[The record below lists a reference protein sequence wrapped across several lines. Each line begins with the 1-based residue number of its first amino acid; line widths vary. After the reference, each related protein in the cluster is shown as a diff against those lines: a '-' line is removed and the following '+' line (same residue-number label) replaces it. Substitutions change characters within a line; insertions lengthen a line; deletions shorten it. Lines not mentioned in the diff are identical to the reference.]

1 MEIAPEKTREEAEN
15 NEEAKKEEEGPTK
28 AELQA
33 KIESL

>member
-1 MEIAPEKTREEAEN
+1 MDIAPEKTRDEVEN
-15 NEEAKKEEEGPTK
+15 NKEAKKEEEGPTK